1 MSVSATTAAK
11 RRRAGNIVSSQL
23 FKPTSAP
30 IENSIQRRTAAAP
43 TPAQNIQSTSNVQ
56 TQQPVN
62 IQQTNAQRPMSLQQ
76 VISVFDKRL
85 LHPSLSNRSRIIRF
99 AFQRKIN

>member
-30 IENSIQRRTAAAP
+30 IENSIQRRTAQQQSIQTPVQQATQPIP
-43 TPAQNIQSTSNVQ
+43 T
-56 TQQPVN
+56 
-62 IQQTNAQRPMSLQQ
+62 M
-76 VISVFDKRL
+76 
-85 LHPSLSNRSRIIRF
+85 
-99 AFQRKIN
+99 